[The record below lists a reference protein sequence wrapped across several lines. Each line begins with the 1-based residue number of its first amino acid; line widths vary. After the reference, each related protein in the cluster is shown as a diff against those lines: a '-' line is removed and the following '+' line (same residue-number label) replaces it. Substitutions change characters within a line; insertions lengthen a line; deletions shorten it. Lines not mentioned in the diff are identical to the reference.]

1 MAKQQSTMV
10 KPVDNKVA
18 AEVGKAAESA
28 GELIRGRPGRRS
40 AAERREA
47 VMALLSGKSS
57 ADQLARQYGVHADTV
72 LGWRDAAVSAI
83 EEAMVTGGGESS
95 RERALEREVTQLRSA
110 LAQATLERS
119 IAMQGVEEW
128 KRASRPSRPA
138 RSRR

>member
-18 AEVGKAAESA
+18 AEVDKAAESA
-28 GELIRGRPGRRS
+28 GGVTRGRPGRRS
-40 AAERREA
+40 ATERREA

>member
-10 KPVDNKVA
+10 KPVDNRVA
-18 AEVGKAAESA
+18 AEVDKAAESA
-28 GELIRGRPGRRS
+28 GEVTRGRPGRRS
-40 AAERREA
+40 ATERREA

-110 LAQATLERS
+110 LAQATLERA

>member
-18 AEVGKAAESA
+18 AEVDKAAESA
-28 GELIRGRPGRRS
+28 GEVTRGRPGRRS
-40 AAERREA
+40 ATERREA

-110 LAQATLERS
+110 LAQATLERA

-128 KRASRPSRPA
+128 KRASRAP
-138 RSRR
+138 RRVFVG

>member
-1 MAKQQSTMV
+1 MTKQQSTTV
-10 KPVDNKVA
+10 KPVDDKVA
-18 AEVGKAAESA
+18 ADVGKAAESA
-28 GELIRGRPGRRS
+28 GEVTRGRPGRRS

-83 EEAMVTGGGESS
+83 EEAMVIGAGESS
-95 RERALEREVTQLRSA
+95 RERALEREVAQLRSA
-110 LAQATLERS
+110 LAQATLERA

>member
-1 MAKQQSTMV
+1 
-10 KPVDNKVA
+10 
-18 AEVGKAAESA
+18 
-28 GELIRGRPGRRS
+28 
-40 AAERREA
+40 
-47 VMALLSGKSS
+47 MALLSGKSS

>member
-1 MAKQQSTMV
+1 MAKQQSTMM

-18 AEVGKAAESA
+18 AEVDEAAESA
-28 GELIRGRPGRRS
+28 GEVTRGRPGRRS
-40 AAERREA
+40 ATERREA

-83 EEAMVTGGGESS
+83 EEAMVTGGGDSS

-110 LAQATLERS
+110 LAQATLERA

>member
-1 MAKQQSTMV
+1 MAKQQGTMV

-18 AEVGKAAESA
+18 AEVDKAAESA
-28 GELIRGRPGRRS
+28 GEVTRGRPGRRS
-40 AAERREA
+40 ATERREA

-110 LAQATLERS
+110 LAQATLERA

>member
-18 AEVGKAAESA
+18 AEVDKAAKSA
-28 GELIRGRPGRRS
+28 GGVTRGRPGRRS
-40 AAERREA
+40 ATERREA

>member
-18 AEVGKAAESA
+18 AEVDKAAKSA
-28 GELIRGRPGRRS
+28 GGVTRGRPGRRS
-40 AAERREA
+40 ATERREA

-72 LGWRDAAVSAI
+72 LGWRNAAVSAA